1 MSERKDI
8 LLVSIVAIVTILM
21 CNACNWNVTIE
32 ECDGYNLVVQD
43 GATLGYSPESGV
55 ELIYDDGYAF
65 KDLNHNKLLD
75 KYEDWR
81 LTPEVRAKDL
91 AGKMRLAEIAGL
103 MLYSNH
109 QAIPNANGYTPATW
123 GGKSYAES
131 GAKPWDLTDQQ
142 KEFMEKDKVRHILIT
157 SVESPEVAARWN
169 NAAQAFA
176 ESLRLGIP
184 ANNSSDPRHSAD
196 NDAEF
201 KAGGGGQISMWPNE
215 LGMGATFDP
224 SLMFRFGTIA
234 SAEYRALGFTTC
246 LSPQADLATDPRWM
260 RFNGTYGEDPELVKD
275 MITAYCEAFQ
285 TTGGADDSEQAWGK
299 RSVNVMVKHWPGG
312 GTGEAG
318 RDAHFGRGK
327 YGVYPNNNIDQHKY
341 PFIEGAFNL
350 KNGTKKAAA
359 VMPYYTISHKQSSVD
374 IANNFNKEII
384 EDQLRNATDYD
395 GVICTDWGVTADE
408 YHPGIHSGKPWGIE
422 EFSVAER
429 HYMAILAGVDQFGG
443 NNDAEPVL
451 EAFEMIKKMYGDSQ
465 MQERVRKSAER
476 LLLNIFRTGLFENPY
491 LDPNSAKEIVGNPA
505 YMQIG
510 YEAQVK
516 SVVMLKNKNKTLPS
530 NNETKKMK
538 VYVPQRHVPRHANFF
553 GGYTEEQTINPVTD
567 QMLEQF
573 YQRAIL
579 PEKADFA
586 IVFIESPM
594 SGWGYKTSET
604 LADTLLA
611 NKALRTMQ
619 KNEEYAKQPGFLIN
633 FAYSEDDIYFIPN
646 KSAVTAPDNGY
657 YPISLQY
664 NDYVATEARATSL
677 AGGDP
682 YEKSNNR
689 SYKGKG
695 VRTINKEDMLLVQ
708 ETKKNMGDKPV
719 IVVVDCK
726 NPFVLSEIEPY
737 ADAILLTFSVQNQA
751 VLDIIKGNY
760 EPSGL
765 LPFQMP
771 LNMSTVERQ
780 AEDTPHDM
788 ECYKDAEGNIYDFAF
803 GMNWNGKIDDERVKK
818 YAKHEDKN

>member
-1 MSERKDI
+1 
-8 LLVSIVAIVTILM
+8 
-21 CNACNWNVTIE
+21 
-32 ECDGYNLVVQD
+32 
-43 GATLGYSPESGV
+43 
-55 ELIYDDGYAF
+55 
-65 KDLNHNKLLD
+65 
-75 KYEDWR
+75 
-81 LTPEVRAKDL
+81 
-91 AGKMRLAEIAGL
+91 
-103 MLYSNH
+103 
-109 QAIPNANGYTPATW
+109 
-123 GGKSYAES
+123 
-131 GAKPWDLTDQQ
+131 
-142 KEFMEKDKVRHILIT
+142 
-157 SVESPEVAARWN
+157 
-169 NAAQAFA
+169 
-176 ESLRLGIP
+176 
-184 ANNSSDPRHSAD
+184 
-196 NDAEF
+196 
-201 KAGGGGQISMWPNE
+201 
-215 LGMGATFDP
+215 
-224 SLMFRFGTIA
+224 
-234 SAEYRALGFTTC
+234 
-246 LSPQADLATDPRWM
+246 
-260 RFNGTYGEDPELVKD
+260 
-275 MITAYCEAFQ
+275 
-285 TTGGADDSEQAWGK
+285 
-299 RSVNVMVKHWPGG
+299 
-312 GTGEAG
+312 
-318 RDAHFGRGK
+318 
-327 YGVYPNNNIDQHKY
+327 
-341 PFIEGAFNL
+341 
-350 KNGTKKAAA
+350 
-359 VMPYYTISHKQSSVD
+359 
-374 IANNFNKEII
+374 
-384 EDQLRNATDYD
+384 
-395 GVICTDWGVTADE
+395 
-408 YHPGIHSGKPWGIE
+408 
-422 EFSVAER
+422 
-429 HYMAILAGVDQFGG
+429 
-443 NNDAEPVL
+443 
-451 EAFEMIKKMYGDSQ
+451 
-465 MQERVRKSAER
+465 
-476 LLLNIFRTGLFENPY
+476 
-491 LDPNSAKEIVGNPA
+491 
-505 YMQIG
+505 MQIG

-516 SVVMLKNKNKTLPS
+516 SVVMLKNKNKTLPI

-573 YQRAIL
+573 YQRAVL

-619 KNEEYAKQPGFLIN
+619 KNEEYAKNPGFLIN

-708 ETKKNMGDKPV
+708 ETKKKMGDKPV

-788 ECYKDAEGNIYDFAF
+788 ECYKDAEGNTYDFAF